1 MKKILKKLEKLNKVS
16 GDTNMIQIFSD
27 GSGFVLYETEDI
39 RFEFLSIKQL
49 KKYLKTI

>member
-1 MKKILKKLEKLNKVS
+1 MKKILKKLEKLNELS
-16 GDTNMIQIFSD
+16 GDTNMIELFSD
-27 GSGFVLYETEDI
+27 GSGFVLYETGDI